1 MAFGRVGV
9 LMEICG
15 WGHEFPAELWGG
27 LVVGAMGRIAHLFA
41 AANMII
47 RQETATTTGG
57 MVAKMKETITDPKKA
72 VNSTKSMILL
82 SRRFNTGFMDGWYGL
97 PAGHVRPTERIHETV
112 MREQRIVVM
121 SKPRELKMT
130 GEVKTSRDQIRNWIQ
145 AKEEL
150 GIEVE
155 QGAISVMSTMH
166 RLNKKSDD
174 CFVQLWKGPIVNNE
188 PDKCDDLQF
197 FPVDNLPENTIE
209 HVRQG
214 IQCVFDNIPFSEYGV
229 EGMVKA
235 KD

>member
-1 MAFGRVGV
+1 
-9 LMEICG
+9 
-15 WGHEFPAELWGG
+15 
-27 LVVGAMGRIAHLFA
+27 MGRIAHLFA

-112 MREQRIVVM
+112 MRE
-121 SKPRELKMT
+121 
-130 GEVKTSRDQIRNWIQ
+130 

-166 RLNKKSDD
+166 RLNKKREYMDFFCIVNS
-174 CFVQLWKGPIVNNE
+174 WKGPIVNNE